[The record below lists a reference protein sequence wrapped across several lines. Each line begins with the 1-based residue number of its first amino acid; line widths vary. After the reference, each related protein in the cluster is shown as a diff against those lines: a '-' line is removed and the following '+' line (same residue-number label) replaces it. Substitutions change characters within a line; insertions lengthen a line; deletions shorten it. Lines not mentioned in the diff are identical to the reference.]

1 MSQDDQARFWNNSA
15 KDDLIVARDNFKL
28 GHYHWSLFFYQLVL
42 EKALKC
48 LIVQKGETPYPVHNL
63 VKLTNQA
70 KIKLNETQRKDF
82 VEISTFNIEARYDDI
97 RLSFFKKA
105 TKEFALE
112 WAKKCEE
119 YFIWL
124 KNQ

>member
-1 MSQDDQARFWNNSA
+1 MSQEDLVKFWINSA

-42 EKALKC
+42 EKTLKS
-48 LIVQKGETPYPVHNL
+48 LIVQRGEVPDPVHNL
-63 VKLTNQA
+63 VKLSNQA
-70 KIKLNETQRKDF
+70 KIKLGEAQNKDF

-97 RLSFFKKA
+97 KQSFYKKA
-105 TKEFALE
+105 NKEFVQK

-119 YFIWL
+119 YFLWL
-124 KNQ
+124 KKQ